1 MNSLRP
7 KINRSATK
15 SANASSGA
23 QNREYGRPLW
33 PTTSRV
39 SPIDSQI
46 MPRM

>member
-1 MNSLRP
+1 MNSHPPEDLPQRHEE
-7 KINRSATK
+7 RE
-15 SANASSGA
+15 ASSGA

-33 PTTSRV
+33 PTMSRV